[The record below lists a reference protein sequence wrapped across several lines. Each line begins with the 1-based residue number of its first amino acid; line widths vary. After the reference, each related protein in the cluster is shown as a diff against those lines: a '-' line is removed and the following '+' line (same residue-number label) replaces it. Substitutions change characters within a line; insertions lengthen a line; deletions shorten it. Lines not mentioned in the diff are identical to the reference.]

1 VNKKTITLRREFNIE
16 NISTGYRGSFNA
28 MASPCEVLIEA
39 DDAQL
44 ASQVTEVV
52 ANEAWR
58 IEQKFS
64 RYRDDNILYQIHKA
78 NGKPVEV
85 DEELS
90 HLLNFS
96 QQCFQLSNGLF
107 DITSGVLRRIWKFD
121 GSDKIPTRKQAKALL
136 KNIGWDKVIWDQP
149 FFTLPDGMEIDLG
162 GIGKEYAVDKAALLA
177 AEKTDKPVLINF
189 GGDLFA
195 TKPPLSRKAW
205 QVGVESIGG
214 SDKTG
219 LIQIEAGGIATSG
232 DAQRYLER
240 DGKRYSHVLNPKTA
254 WSVSHAPKSVTVAA
268 PRCIEAGF
276 LSTMAMLKGK
286 DAKSFLQAQ
295 DVLFWIQE

>member
-1 VNKKTITLRREFNIE
+1 VNKKINTLKPEFKIE
-16 NISTGYRGSFNA
+16 KINSGYRGCFNA

-44 ASQVTEVV
+44 ASRITDLV

-64 RYRDDNILYQIHKA
+64 RYRDDNILYQIHNAK
-78 NGKPVEV
+78 GKTVEI

-90 HLLNFS
+90 YLLNFS
-96 QQCFQLSNGLF
+96 QQCFQLSDGLF
-107 DITSGVLRRIWKFD
+107 DITSGVLRRIWTFD
-121 GSDKIPTRKQAKALL
+121 GSDKIPTRKQAKTLL
-136 KNIGWDKVIWDQP
+136 NNIGWDKVSWKP
-149 FFTLPDGMEIDLG
+149 PYLTLPEGMEIDLG

-177 AEKTDKPVLINF
+177 AAITDKPVLINF

-195 TKPPLSRKAW
+195 TKPPLTRKAW

-219 LIQIEAGGIATSG
+219 LIQIAAGGIATSG

-240 DGKRYSHVLNPKTA
+240 DGKRYSHVLNPKTG
-254 WSVSHAPKSVTVAA
+254 WSVAHAPRSVTVAA

-286 DAKSFLQAQ
+286 EAKSFLQAQ

>member
-1 VNKKTITLRREFNIE
+1 MQSKKLRREFQIE
-16 NISTGYRGSFNA
+16 KIESGYRGIFNA
-28 MASPCEVLIEA
+28 MASPCEVLIDA

-44 ASQVTEVV
+44 ASEITEII
-52 ANEAWR
+52 ADEAWR

-64 RYRDDNILYQIHKA
+64 RYRDDNILYQIHNAK
-78 NGKPVEV
+78 GKTVEV
-85 DEELS
+85 DDELA

-96 QQCFQLSNGLF
+96 QQCYQLSDGLF

-136 KNIGWDKVIWDQP
+136 KYIGWNKVTWQQP
-149 FFTLPDGMEIDLG
+149 CITLPEGMEIDLG
-162 GIGKEYAVDKAALLA
+162 GIGKEYAVDRAAMLV
-177 AEKTDKPVLINF
+177 AEKTDKPCLINF

-195 TKPPLSRKAW
+195 TRPPLSRSDW
-205 QVGVESIGG
+205 QVGIESIGG

-219 LIQIEAGGIATSG
+219 LIQIKAGGIATSG
-232 DAQRYLER
+232 DAKRYLER
-240 DGKRYSHVLNPKTA
+240 DGKRYSHVLNPATA
-254 WSVSHAPKSVTVAA
+254 WSVNHAPKSVTVAA

-286 DAKSFLQAQ
+286 EAKSFLQAQ